1 MEADETGNAPAR
13 EDPRYALSASSED
26 EHERLSRQSRL
37 HEQLTRRL
45 LANAG
50 IGPGMRVLDVGC
62 GPGDVS
68 FLAHEMVG
76 TDGLVVGV
84 ERDEQ
89 AVATARQRVAAA
101 GIGNVEFVCGD
112 FRELEIDQGPFDA
125 LVGRFVLMYQAD
137 PVDAVRRAARHV
149 RLGGVVAFAE
159 INLPIGSAIPERA
172 FPDWP
177 PTPAS
182 EQVNKWMYEAFG
194 KLGTQ
199 PDMGL
204 RLLETFV
211 QAGLQPSPDLET
223 EFAVVVG
230 EEAIEHTVEF
240 VRSLLPAILG
250 AGIATEEEVAID
262 TLAERLRAGTNSAG
276 QIRGWPPAIGAFA
289 TKPLHKS
296 NRA

>member
-1 MEADETGNAPAR
+1 MASFDSGSKQATADPG
-13 EDPRYALSASSED
+13 YALSSSSED

-37 HEQLTRRL
+37 HEQFTRRL

-76 TDGLVVGV
+76 ADGLVVGV

-89 AVATARQRVAAA
+89 AVGTARRRAAKS
-101 GIGNVEFVCGD
+101 GIGNVEFVYGD
-112 FRELEIDQGPFDA
+112 FREVEIGGGPFDA

-137 PVDAVRRAARHV
+137 PVDAVRRAAQHV
-149 RLGGVVAFAE
+149 RPGGVVAFAE

-172 FPDWP
+172 FADWP
-177 PTPAS
+177 PTPVS

-199 PDMGL
+199 PDMGV
-204 RLLETFV
+204 RLLEMFL
-211 QAGLQPSPDLET
+211 QAGLQPSPDVET

-230 EEAIEHTVEF
+230 EEAIDHTVEF

-250 AGIATEEEVAID
+250 AGIATEEEVDID
-262 TLAERLRAGTNSAG
+262 TLAERLRADTNSAWR
-276 QIRGWPPAIGAFA
+276 IRGWPTAIGAFA
-289 TKPLHKS
+289 TKPQ
-296 NRA
+296 